1 MKKKFH
7 LAWFTNARP
16 HAWMPNGPD
25 QWGGRD
31 VEESEWASGRFL
43 MDMARSL
50 ERACFDYIM
59 LEDHVASEPT
69 DNMESRIDPFPML
82 PMLGSVTTRL
92 GLIATMSTS
101 FWPPY
106 LLARLTASV
115 DHITA
120 GRSGWNVV
128 TTSEDYAARSFGLGD
143 KQPPHDE
150 RYERADEMVEYVKQ
164 LWDAWE
170 PDAVIADANSGKY
183 VDRRK
188 LREFEFKGKYFQ
200 GLGPLNVSRSPQ
212 GRPVICQA
220 GGSPRGMDFAAKH
233 ADTVLASSGG
243 ANDPLVLKD
252 YRDSIR
258 TRAAA
263 CGRNPDDVKVLYLV
277 SPILGDTDA
286 QAQENYERRYAMDE
300 ARINAFHKYG
310 GAYYNLDFSKYDLDA
325 PFTDLDLKTEG
336 HQSTLDGF
344 LRHAQGGTRTLR
356 QMIVASKPS
365 SLEFVGTP
373 ESVADQMEVAMDA
386 IGGDGFLIQYRPLT
400 RRYITEITEG
410 LVPALQRRGLVR
422 TEYKYKHL
430 RENLLEF

>member
-31 VEESEWASGRFL
+31 VYESEWASGRFL
-43 MDMARSL
+43 MDMARAM

-59 LEDHVASEPT
+59 LEDHVASEPS
-69 DNMESRIDPFPML
+69 DSMESRIDPFPVL
-82 PMLGSVTTRL
+82 PLLGSVTSHL

-115 DHITA
+115 DHLTG
-120 GRSGWNVV
+120 GRCGWNVV
-128 TTSEDYAARSFGLGD
+128 TTSENYAAQSFGLGD

-150 RYERADEMVEYVKQ
+150 RYDRADEMVEFVKK
-164 LWDAWE
+164 LWGAWE
-170 PDAVIADANSGKY
+170 PDAVIADAATGKY
-183 VDRRK
+183 VDRSK
-188 LREFEFKGKYFQ
+188 VHDFDHKGKYFQ
-200 GLGPLNVSRSPQ
+200 GKGPLNVSRSPQ
-212 GRPVICQA
+212 GQPVICQA

-243 ANDPLVLKD
+243 ANDTSVLKE
-252 YRDSIR
+252 YRDGIR
-258 TRAAA
+258 SLAAKH
-263 CGRNPDDVKVLYLV
+263 CRNPNDVKVMYLV
-277 SPILGDTDA
+277 SPILGDTEA

-300 ARINAFHKYG
+300 ARIQAFHKHG
-310 GAYYNLDFSKYDLDA
+310 GAYFNLDFSKYDLDK

-344 LRHAQGGTRTLR
+344 LRHAQGGKRTLR
-356 QMIVASKPS
+356 EMIVSYKPS

-373 ESVADQMEVAMDA
+373 ESVAEQMEAAMA
-386 IGGDGFLIQYRPLT
+386 EIGGDGYLIQFRPLT

-410 LVPALQRRGLVR
+410 LVPALQRRGVVR
-422 TEYKYKHL
+422 THYKHSLL
-430 RENLLEF
+430 RDNLLEF